1 MPLAGK
7 GMLLTSMD
15 IDPSDEAEFNR
26 WYDREHLEERVAIDG
41 FLEARRYVARNASV
55 AVQKSASWLP
65 RVRYAASEPRP
76 HWNIRIASV
85 LRFRSSQTRAPQY
98 GANFGIGTLAPKYL
112 CLYSTATIDVLES
125 AAYRAR
131 LANPTDWSRRTMA
144 RFKNMIRA
152 VGRITVSRGQ
162 GRGAVLGIVRFRPQA
177 GHEAALRATLTERL
191 DPVGLDGIISMHL
204 IESDPALSGPTTEI
218 PAAAAAAS
226 PDWFVLIDGTSA
238 ETIAA
243 ALANRFTGTSA
254 PDLRALQ
261 ISSGIYDL
269 MWDLAKSDIPQ
280 R

>member
-41 FLEARRYVARNASV
+41 FLEARRYVAR
-55 AVQKSASWLP
+55 SAS
-65 RVRYAASEPRP
+65 
-76 HWNIRIASV
+76 
-85 LRFRSSQTRAPQY
+85 
-98 GANFGIGTLAPKYL
+98 PKYL
-112 CLYSTATIDVLES
+112 CLYSTTTIDVLES

-131 LANPTDWSRRTMA
+131 LANPTDWSKKTMA

-152 VGRITVSRGQ
+152 VARVTLSRGQ
-162 GRGAVLGIVRFRPQA
+162 GRGAVLGIVRLRPLA
-177 GHEAALRATLTERL
+177 GHETALRATLTERL
-191 DPVGLDGIISMHL
+191 DPANLDGIISMHL
-204 IESDPALSGPTTEI
+204 IESDPSLSGPTAEI
-218 PAAAAAAS
+218 PAAAGAAS

-238 ETIAA
+238 EAISAVTS
-243 ALANRFTGTSA
+243 RFTGTSA
-254 PDLRALQ
+254 PDLRELQ

-280 R
+280 K